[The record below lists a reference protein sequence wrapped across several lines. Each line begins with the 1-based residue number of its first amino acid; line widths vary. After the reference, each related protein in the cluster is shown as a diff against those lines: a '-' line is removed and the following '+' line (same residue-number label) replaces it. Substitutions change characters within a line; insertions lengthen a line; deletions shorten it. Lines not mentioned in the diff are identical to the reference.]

1 MGVEFLKIKESEE
14 AKEIIQEKF
23 DEYYSPQ
30 SEIID
35 IADSYERITFSDIK
49 SRIEF
54 PPFDRSLKD
63 GFAIN
68 AEDSYGVNEENP
80 KRLKVID
87 FLEAGSFTDK
97 TVEPGT
103 TVEISTG
110 APVPDGANAVVMVEF
125 ANRESDNPDLA
136 SDEIE
141 ILTSVTPSQ
150 DIGKKGSDVQAGQVI
165 LEKNKL
171 LNPPKIGVIAAQGI
185 DTVEVYKKPV
195 VGVISTGNE
204 LLTNQEEIKP
214 GKIYDVNSEMIKAGV
229 ESCGA
234 EGKTL
239 GIVKDVYD
247 DLKAKITESLK
258 ECDILLCSGGTSA
271 GVGDNIRQIL
281 DEIGTVYIHGITVQP
296 GKPTILGVVD
306 GKIVIGLPGN
316 PVSAIVIF
324 NVFVAPSIKKL
335 AGFVDEQPH
344 KTIKGKLARR
354 IHSPIGRMQYQLVRV
369 EDGIVYPIF
378 KDSGAIFSL
387 ASAAGYTKVSK
398 QTEMVE
404 EGEEAVSYTHLTLP
418 TICSV

>member
-49 SRIEF
+49 SRIDF

-136 SDEIE
+136 SDEVE

-335 AGFVDEQPH
+335 AGFLDEQPH
-344 KTIKGKLARR
+344 TTITGKLARR

-404 EGEEAVSYTHLTLP
+404 EGEEVEVTLFN
-418 TICSV
+418 

>member
-23 DEYYSPQ
+23 DELYSPQ

-49 SRIEF
+49 SRIDF

-136 SDEIE
+136 SDEVE

-150 DIGKKGSDVQAGQVI
+150 DIVKKGSDVQAGQVI

-234 EGKTL
+234 EGRTL

-404 EGEEAVSYTHLTLP
+404 EGEEVEVTLFN
-418 TICSV
+418 

>member
-49 SRIEF
+49 SRIDF

-97 TVEPGT
+97 TVELGT

-136 SDEIE
+136 SDEVE

-404 EGEEAVSYTHLTLP
+404 EGEEVEVTLFN
-418 TICSV
+418 

>member
-23 DEYYSPQ
+23 DELYSPQ

-49 SRIEF
+49 SRIDF

-136 SDEIE
+136 SDEVE

-165 LEKNKL
+165 LEKNKV

-404 EGEEAVSYTHLTLP
+404 EGEEVEVTLFN
-418 TICSV
+418 

>member
-49 SRIEF
+49 SRIDF

-404 EGEEAVSYTHLTLP
+404 EGEEVEVTLFN
-418 TICSV
+418 

>member
-23 DEYYSPQ
+23 DELYSPQ

-49 SRIEF
+49 SRIDF

-136 SDEIE
+136 SDEVE

-165 LEKNKL
+165 LKKNKL

-335 AGFVDEQPH
+335 AGFVDEKPH
-344 KTIKGKLARR
+344 RTIKGKLARL

-369 EDGIVYPIF
+369 EDGVVYPIF

-404 EGEEAVSYTHLTLP
+404 EGEEVEVTLFN
-418 TICSV
+418 

>member
-23 DEYYSPQ
+23 DELYSPQ

-49 SRIEF
+49 SRIDF

-68 AEDSYGVNEENP
+68 AEDSYGANEENP

-125 ANRESDNPDLA
+125 ANRQSDNPDLA

-234 EGKTL
+234 EGRTL

-404 EGEEAVSYTHLTLP
+404 EGEEVEVTLFN
-418 TICSV
+418 

>member
-23 DEYYSPQ
+23 DELYSPQ

-49 SRIEF
+49 SRIDF

-110 APVPDGANAVVMVEF
+110 APVPDGANAIVMVEF
-125 ANRESDNPDLA
+125 ANRQSDNPDLA

-234 EGKTL
+234 EGRTL

-344 KTIKGKLARR
+344 KTIKRKLARR
-354 IHSPIGRMQYQLVRV
+354 IHSSIGRMQYQLVRV

-404 EGEEAVSYTHLTLP
+404 EGEEVEVTLFN
-418 TICSV
+418 

>member
-23 DEYYSPQ
+23 DELYSPQ

-35 IADSYERITFSDIK
+35 IADSYERITFSDTK
-49 SRIEF
+49 SRIDF

-136 SDEIE
+136 SDEVE

-234 EGKTL
+234 EGRTL

-404 EGEEAVSYTHLTLP
+404 EGEEVEVTLFN
-418 TICSV
+418 

>member
-49 SRIEF
+49 SRIDF

-136 SDEIE
+136 PDEVE

-234 EGKTL
+234 EGRTL

-404 EGEEAVSYTHLTLP
+404 EGEEVEVTLFN
-418 TICSV
+418 

>member
-49 SRIEF
+49 SRIDF

-110 APVPDGANAVVMVEF
+110 APVPDGANAIVMVEF

-136 SDEIE
+136 SDEVE

-234 EGKTL
+234 EGRTL

-378 KDSGAIFSL
+378 KDAGAIFSL

-404 EGEEAVSYTHLTLP
+404 EGEEVEVTLFN
-418 TICSV
+418 

>member
-49 SRIEF
+49 SRIDF

-110 APVPDGANAVVMVEF
+110 APVPDGANAIVMVEF
-125 ANRESDNPDLA
+125 ANRQSDNPDLA

-234 EGKTL
+234 EGRTL

-404 EGEEAVSYTHLTLP
+404 EGEEVEVTLFN
-418 TICSV
+418 

>member
-23 DEYYSPQ
+23 DELYSPQ

-49 SRIEF
+49 SRIDF

-136 SDEIE
+136 SDEVE

-404 EGEEAVSYTHLTLP
+404 EGEEVEVTLFN
-418 TICSV
+418 

>member
-49 SRIEF
+49 SRIDF

-234 EGKTL
+234 EGRTL

-404 EGEEAVSYTHLTLP
+404 EGEEVEVTLFN
-418 TICSV
+418 

>member
-49 SRIEF
+49 SRIDF

-97 TVEPGT
+97 TVELGT

-136 SDEIE
+136 SDEVE

-234 EGKTL
+234 EGRTL

-404 EGEEAVSYTHLTLP
+404 EGEEVEVTLFN
-418 TICSV
+418 

>member
-23 DEYYSPQ
+23 DELYSPQ

-49 SRIEF
+49 SRIDF

-125 ANRESDNPDLA
+125 ANRQSDNPDLA

-234 EGKTL
+234 EGRTL

-404 EGEEAVSYTHLTLP
+404 EGEEVVVTLFN
-418 TICSV
+418 

>member
-49 SRIEF
+49 SRIDF

-125 ANRESDNPDLA
+125 ANRQSDNPDLA

-234 EGKTL
+234 EGRTL

-404 EGEEAVSYTHLTLP
+404 EGEEVEVTLFN
-418 TICSV
+418 

>member
-49 SRIEF
+49 SRIDF

-136 SDEIE
+136 SDEVE
-141 ILTSVTPSQ
+141 ILTSATPSQ

-404 EGEEAVSYTHLTLP
+404 EGEEVEVTLFN
-418 TICSV
+418 

>member
-23 DEYYSPQ
+23 DELYSPQ

-49 SRIEF
+49 SRIDF

-136 SDEIE
+136 SDEVE

-204 LLTNQEEIKP
+204 LLTNQEKIKP

-404 EGEEAVSYTHLTLP
+404 EGEEVEVTLFN
-418 TICSV
+418 

>member
-23 DEYYSPQ
+23 DELYSPQ

-49 SRIEF
+49 SRIDF

-136 SDEIE
+136 SDEVE

-234 EGKTL
+234 EGRTL

-404 EGEEAVSYTHLTLP
+404 EGEEVVVTLFN
-418 TICSV
+418 

>member
-23 DEYYSPQ
+23 DELYSPQ
-30 SEIID
+30 FEIID

-49 SRIEF
+49 SRIDF

-97 TVEPGT
+97 TVELGT

-110 APVPDGANAVVMVEF
+110 APVPDGANAMVMVEF
-125 ANRESDNPDLA
+125 ANRQSDNPDLA

-404 EGEEAVSYTHLTLP
+404 EGEEVEVTLFN
-418 TICSV
+418 

>member
-23 DEYYSPQ
+23 DELYSPQ

-49 SRIEF
+49 SRIDF

-125 ANRESDNPDLA
+125 ANRESDNPDLS

-234 EGKTL
+234 EGRTL

-404 EGEEAVSYTHLTLP
+404 EGEEVEVTLFN
-418 TICSV
+418 

>member
-23 DEYYSPQ
+23 DELYSPQ

-49 SRIEF
+49 SRIDF

-136 SDEIE
+136 SDEVE

-165 LEKNKL
+165 LKKNKL

-404 EGEEAVSYTHLTLP
+404 EGEEVEVTLFN
-418 TICSV
+418 

>member
-23 DEYYSPQ
+23 DELYSPQ

-49 SRIEF
+49 SRIDF

-97 TVEPGT
+97 TVELGT

-125 ANRESDNPDLA
+125 ANRQSDNPDLA

-404 EGEEAVSYTHLTLP
+404 EGEEVEVTLFN
-418 TICSV
+418 

>member
-23 DEYYSPQ
+23 DELYSPQ

-49 SRIEF
+49 SRIDF

-234 EGKTL
+234 EGRTL

-404 EGEEAVSYTHLTLP
+404 EGEEVVVTLFN
-418 TICSV
+418 

>member
-23 DEYYSPQ
+23 DELYSPQ

-49 SRIEF
+49 SRIDF

-136 SDEIE
+136 SDEVE

-234 EGKTL
+234 EGRTL

-281 DEIGTVYIHGITVQP
+281 DEIGTVYIHGIKVQP

-335 AGFVDEQPH
+335 VGFADEKPH
-344 KTIKGKLARR
+344 RTIKGKLARR

-369 EDGIVYPIF
+369 EDGVVYPIF

-404 EGEEAVSYTHLTLP
+404 EGEEVEVTLFN
-418 TICSV
+418 

>member
-23 DEYYSPQ
+23 DELYSPQ

-49 SRIEF
+49 SRIDF

-404 EGEEAVSYTHLTLP
+404 EGEEVVVTLFN
-418 TICSV
+418 

>member
-49 SRIEF
+49 SRIDF

-110 APVPDGANAVVMVEF
+110 APVPDGANAIVMVEF
-125 ANRESDNPDLA
+125 ANRQSDNPDLA

-404 EGEEAVSYTHLTLP
+404 EGEEVEVTLFN
-418 TICSV
+418 

>member
-49 SRIEF
+49 SRIDF

-136 SDEIE
+136 SDEVE

-234 EGKTL
+234 EGRTL

-404 EGEEAVSYTHLTLP
+404 EGEEVEVTLFN
-418 TICSV
+418 

>member
-49 SRIEF
+49 SRIDF

-110 APVPDGANAVVMVEF
+110 APIPDGANAVVMVEF

-136 SDEIE
+136 SDEVE

-234 EGKTL
+234 EGRTL

-404 EGEEAVSYTHLTLP
+404 EGEEVEVTLFN
-418 TICSV
+418 

>member
-49 SRIEF
+49 SRIDF

-125 ANRESDNPDLA
+125 ANRESDNPNLA
-136 SDEIE
+136 SDEVE

-234 EGKTL
+234 EGRTL

-404 EGEEAVSYTHLTLP
+404 EGEEVEVTLFN
-418 TICSV
+418 